1 MHQAST
7 RSARL
12 FNAWNIMLKH
22 TGIQVRNVTILPF
35 FRHDFQTFIVNLIM
49 EEIRKKSRSLR
60 MNDVGR
66 SWMNRSWWNET
77 ATSLSNFI
85 SLE

>member
-1 MHQAST
+1 VHQAST

-12 FNAWNIMLKH
+12 LNVGNIMLKP
-22 TGIQVRNVTILPF
+22 TGIQVRTVTILSF
-35 FRHDFQTFIVNLIM
+35 FKHDFQMFIVNLIK

-66 SWMNRSWWNET
+66 S
-77 ATSLSNFI
+77 
-85 SLE
+85 

>member
-12 FNAWNIMLKH
+12 LNRRNIMSKH

-35 FRHDFQTFIVNLIM
+35 LNMTF
-49 EEIRKKSRSLR
+49 KCS
-60 MNDVGR
+60 
-66 SWMNRSWWNET
+66 
-77 ATSLSNFI
+77 
-85 SLE
+85 